1 MQGGK
6 YSSCEL
12 VFEARAAAE
21 EAEARAAA
29 EAAAKKAAEEAAARK
44 LKEEAEAREALV
56 GEGAPA
62 QLEKSRKLKRRRSAQ
77 LYADQTMNRCLQYSV
92 QQCHCLSRDMTKSCQ
107 IVLIR
112 FLQIL
117 VLFCSQ

>member
-56 GEGAPA
+56 GEDNSIVSG
-62 QLEKSRKLKRRRSAQ
+62 SAVGKISS
-77 LYADQTMNRCLQYSV
+77 TETET
-92 QQCHCLSRDMTKSCQ
+92 QCS
-107 IVLIR
+107 IV
-112 FLQIL
+112 
-117 VLFCSQ
+117 C